1 MTAPAEPERAPT
13 PTPAPEPA
21 REAATV
27 VLARTSPA
35 TDDVEVL
42 VLRRG
47 AASRFVPGFVVF
59 PGGSID
65 GEDAGLAE
73 RWFGAPDE
81 AARACAVRELAEEVG
96 LLLTGDGVIEA
107 RSVPNPWPS
116 PPPVERLP
124 QIGHWIAPD
133 FLPTRFDARFFGAR
147 FDGAARAVADG
158 SEADD
163 AWWAR
168 PIDLLE
174 GHRQGSVQLAW
185 PTFKTLEALAGCA
198 SVDDVLALRIEQVAP
213 PVRSHVAPRPSP

>member
-1 MTAPAEPERAPT
+1 MVAPAEPERV
-13 PTPAPEPA
+13 PTPAPA
-21 REAATV
+21 RAAATI

-65 GEDAGLAE
+65 GEDVGLAE
-73 RWFGAPDE
+73 RWFGSPDE

-96 LLLTGDGVIEA
+96 LLLTDDGVLEA
-107 RSVPNPWPS
+107 RTVPNPWAS
-116 PPPVERLP
+116 PPAVERLP

-147 FDGAARAVADG
+147 FEGTARVVPDGA
-158 SEADD
+158 EADD

-168 PIDLLE
+168 PGDLLE

-185 PTFKTLEALAGCA
+185 PTYSTLEALAGCT
-198 SVDDVLALRIEQVAP
+198 SVDEVLALRIEQVPP
-213 PVRSHVAPRPSP
+213 PVPSHVAPRPPP